1 LVRQTFAKGDI
12 LAYEGDVLANVIIVE
27 SGRLLRT
34 KLAVSDLPID
44 RRDRTILVQSF
55 SRAEYLAKSIVIDAL
70 ESRGRVSGLLHAFDV
85 KDDNPA
91 NTDSSGSFAT
101 ISAENDD
108 AVVWLLPKTAL
119 RRVLRNHDCLFL
131 LDALSREIRSGTK
144 SLRGLILRQQQ
155 QQPPSQQSREEES
168 TVRVLCYDTANW
180 VSDGFRQAL
189 EGFHTVTNH
198 QKDDDKAKW
207 PRIHVDYTTDRLSVR
222 SATYAA
228 GYDAVCIFVNDD
240 ANADVLKTL
249 SLLGVRMIALR
260 CAGFD
265 RVDTNAATAYH
276 LTVARVP
283 AYSP

>member
-55 SRAEYLAKSIVIDAL
+55 SRAEYLAKSIVIDTL

-85 KDDNPA
+85 KDNDPA
-91 NTDSSGSFAT
+91 NATSAFAT
-101 ISAENDD
+101 ISAEDD
-108 AVVWLLPKTAL
+108 NAVVWLLPKTAL

-144 SLRGLILRQQQ
+144 SLRGLILQQQQQQ
-155 QQPPSQQSREEES
+155 QQPRSQQPCEEK

-189 EGFHTVTNH
+189 DMFHATNH

-207 PRIHVDYTTDRLSVR
+207 PRIHVDYTTDRLTVR

-249 SLLGVRMIALR
+249 SLLGVQMIALR

-265 RVDTNAATAYH
+265 RVDANAATAYH